1 MAQAHFRN
9 HEKGSALVY
18 ILIAI
23 ALLAALTVTFM
34 EPSSQQTSTQN
45 TFKTLAE
52 VESQA
57 NVIRATLQE
66 CVLSYPK
73 GDRCIKDAVPLAGYC
88 VPAAGTDPGAR
99 RNYPINPDSNFYT
112 SATPGKSGDREV
124 RSLRCPGNNPGDNAN
139 HADHELIFTGA
150 EGKFLPPPPELFGE
164 WQYYNGADGI
174 FFWTATSKTDAFLL
188 TALTKLDEKFAEC
201 EADVVDTSDAPAGAK
216 NLDSGNTLQCP
227 ANNVCF
233 RVWMIMNNTV
243 AVFNGDTDGDETT
256 NNPPNQSDCSS
267 AD

>member
-1 MAQAHFRN
+1 MLQARFRK

-45 TFKTLAE
+45 TFKTLSE

-57 NVIRATLQE
+57 NVIRAALQE
-66 CVLSYPK
+66 CVLSYPR
-73 GDRCIKDAVPLAGYC
+73 GDRCIKDAVPLEAHC

-99 RNYPINPDSNFYT
+99 RNYPINPDSVFYAG
-112 SATPGKSGDREV
+112 ATPDQAGNREV
-124 RSLRCPGNNPGDNAN
+124 RNLRCPGNNPGENAN
-139 HADHELIFTGA
+139 HADHELIFAGG

-164 WQYYNGADGI
+164 WEYYNGVDGI
-174 FFWTATSKTDAFLL
+174 FFWTATSKSDAFLL

-201 EADVVDTSDAPAGAK
+201 EADVVDATGGAEE
-216 NLDSGNTLQCP
+216 LDSDGDLECP

-233 RVWMIMNNTV
+233 RLWMVMNNTV
-243 AVFNGDTDGDETT
+243 AVFNGDEEGDETIDDA
-256 NNPPNQSDCSS
+256 PNHQSDCSS

>member
-1 MAQAHFRN
+1 MSQARFRN

-23 ALLAALTVTFM
+23 ALLAALTITFM

-45 TFKTLAE
+45 TFKTLTE

-57 NVIRATLQE
+57 NVISAAIQE

-73 GDRCIKDAVPLAGYC
+73 GDRCIKDAAPLEAHC
-88 VPAAGTDPGAR
+88 TNAAGTDPSAR
-99 RNYPINPDSNFYT
+99 RNYPINPASTFYT
-112 SATPGKSGDREV
+112 NATPDEADGPFV
-124 RSLRCPGNNPGDNAN
+124 RDLRCPGNNPGEGPN
-139 HADHELIFTGA
+139 HDDHELIFTGA

-174 FFWTATSKTDAFLL
+174 FFWTATSKSDAFLV

-201 EADVVDTSDAPAGAK
+201 EADIIDATGGVEE
-216 NLDSGNTLQCP
+216 LDSDGDLEC
-227 ANNVCF
+227 ASGDVCF
-233 RVWMIMNNTV
+233 RLWMVMNNTV

-256 NNPPNQSDCSS
+256 ANPPDQSDCSS